1 MANTGLLST
10 SELDFSTLKSNLK
23 TFLKSQDKF
32 SDYDFDGSNINV
44 LLDVLSYNTYM
55 NAFYLNMV
63 GSEMFL
69 DTAQLRESVVSHA
82 KELNYLPRSATSAR
96 AFVDITISPSGT
108 PSTITIPKYYKFTT
122 AVDGAA
128 LNFSTDSNHVI
139 TPVNGVYTAAN
150 VAIYEGQIVTE
161 YFNTSDTPRYIMQS
175 ENVDTNSIE
184 VTIVTPTNGNSI
196 WTRETNLYGVGSTS
210 NVYFIQGYSTN
221 QYELVFGDGITGRN
235 LDAGN
240 VVKVIYRDTIGIKG
254 NGAYIFSKS
263 APIEGYSSISAVTQ
277 GVASEGS
284 DRESIDSIKFNAP
297 KFFTTQERGVTAQD
311 FVNLTK
317 QKFPQI
323 QSVNAFGGEELVP
336 PRYGKVVISVKP
348 YGIAGT
354 ISNAVKSEIISYLT
368 LKSLT
373 TEPIILD
380 PDYNYIKVDSDV
392 FYDSVNS
399 VNSVNQ
405 VKANIVSSI
414 LSYAT
419 TNLTEFGSD
428 LRFSKLSKV
437 IDSADDSIVSHNTKI
452 KMIKRWSPKVQI
464 TNSIT
469 FSFANELEHETILY
483 ALPNGHNL
491 VFTSSTF
498 GYLHSDGNI
507 FTAFIGDDGLGTVKV
522 YTNLLV
528 NGVLTRTALA
538 ENIGTVNYYTGE
550 VTITT
555 IIDSY
560 IGTYI
565 SLYATTLNTDIITS
579 TNKFLLIDNKDISI
593 NMYSST

>member
-1 MANTGLLST
+1 M
-10 SELDFSTLKSNLK
+10 SNS
-23 TFLKSQDKF
+23 FL
-32 SDYDFDGSNINV
+32 
-44 LLDVLSYNTYM
+44 
-55 NAFYLNMV
+55 
-63 GSEMFL
+63 
-69 DTAQLRESVVSHA
+69 
-82 KELNYLPRSATSAR
+82 
-96 AFVDITISPSGT
+96 
-108 PSTITIPKYYKFTT
+108 
-122 AVDGAA
+122 
-128 LNFSTDSNHVI
+128 
-139 TPVNGVYTAAN
+139 
-150 VAIYEGQIVTE
+150 
-161 YFNTSDTPRYIMQS
+161 
-175 ENVDTNSIE
+175 
-184 VTIVTPTNGNSI
+184 
-196 WTRETNLYGVGSTS
+196 
-210 NVYFIQGYSTN
+210 
-221 QYELVFGDGITGRN
+221 LVF
-235 LDAGN
+235 L
-240 VVKVIYRDTIGIKG
+240 
-254 NGAYIFSKS
+254 
-263 APIEGYSSISAVTQ
+263 
-277 GVASEGS
+277 
-284 DRESIDSIKFNAP
+284 
-297 KFFTTQERGVTAQD
+297 
-311 FVNLTK
+311 
-317 QKFPQI
+317 
-323 QSVNAFGGEELVP
+323 AFC
-336 PRYGKVVISVKP
+336 
-348 YGIAGT
+348 
-354 ISNAVKSEIISYLT
+354 
-368 LKSLT
+368 SLF
-373 TEPIILD
+373 L
-380 PDYNYIKVDSDV
+380 
-392 FYDSVNS
+392 
-399 VNSVNQ
+399 NQ
-405 VKANIVSSI
+405 VKANIVSII